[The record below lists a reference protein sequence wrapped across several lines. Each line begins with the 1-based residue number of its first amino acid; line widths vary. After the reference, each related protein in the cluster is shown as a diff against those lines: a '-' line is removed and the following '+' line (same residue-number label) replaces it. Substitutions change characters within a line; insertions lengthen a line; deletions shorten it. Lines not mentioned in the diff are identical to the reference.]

1 MPDGIELILADHR
14 AVEALFEEFDAAPD
28 GAIIGQVLDMLT
40 AHDDAEHGALYPF
53 ASLTLGPDRV
63 TAALQAHT
71 AVKQQMDHLKA
82 LEGVPLLE
90 SFTVLRQLVD
100 SHVQDEENHLL
111 PALRE
116 AAAPT
121 DLDALGARILQVKQ
135 RGG

>member
-14 AVEALFEEFDAAPD
+14 AVDALFEAFDAAPD
-28 GAIIGQVLDMLT
+28 GAIIGQILDMLT

-53 ASLTLGPDRV
+53 ASLTLGTDSIS
-63 TAALQAHT
+63 AARQAHT
-71 AVKQQMDHLKA
+71 ALKQQMDHLKA

-90 SFTVLRQLVD
+90 SFTVLRQLVEA
-100 SHVQDEENHLL
+100 HVQDEESNLL

-116 AAAPT
+116 AVTPT